1 MHKHEMTKILF
12 DLKSEL
18 DENDQLEEHQCQL
31 MTALAEEIQARVN
44 DPQVSMSG
52 DQFLLT
58 RLKAAAEEFEAE
70 HPKLT
75 EIVGRL
81 SNLLASMGI

>member
-1 MHKHEMTKILF
+1 MTKILF